1 MKKYLNKLHYR
12 SWHRGTK
19 ESDLFLGKFFDK
31 HGESLNQKQLELY
44 DYFLSITNDND
55 LLLFVKG
62 EKAIIRTDSTGQEI
76 LYVFQKGSDWIIS
89 NSFLLLAERAARKHK
104 LSMYGPSVL
113 GFHLKEG
120 VHIG

>member
-31 HGESLNQKQLELY
+31 YGEKLNQKQLELY

-62 EKAIIRTDSTGQEI
+62 EKKWPNEVPSEIIELLEEYI
-76 LYVFQKGSDWIIS
+76 LSEAF
-89 NSFLLLAERAARKHK
+89 RK
-104 LSMYGPSVL
+104 
-113 GFHLKEG
+113 
-120 VHIG
+120 

>member
-31 HGESLNQKQLELY
+31 YRERLNHKELKLY

-62 EKAIIRTDSTGQEI
+62 ENQRAPPTPSEIIELLEEYI
-76 LYVFQKGSDWIIS
+76 LSEAF
-89 NSFLLLAERAARKHK
+89 RK
-104 LSMYGPSVL
+104 
-113 GFHLKEG
+113 
-120 VHIG
+120 